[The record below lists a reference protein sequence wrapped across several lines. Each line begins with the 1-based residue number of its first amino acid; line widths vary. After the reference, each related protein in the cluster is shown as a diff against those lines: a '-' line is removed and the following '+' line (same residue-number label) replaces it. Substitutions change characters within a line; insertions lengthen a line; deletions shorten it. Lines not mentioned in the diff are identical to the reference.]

1 MSTYIKPLDV
11 RWSDLD
17 PNFHLRHSVYYD
29 FGAYVRVLFLGEHG
43 LVKHH
48 FGPILFR
55 EECVFKKEIRMGDV
69 ITIDVQLLK
78 TRPDFSRWTIQHNI
92 RKNGDETAAILTVD
106 GAWMDVQQR
115 KLTVPPDTVKH
126 VFENMPKAEQFIWDK

>member
-1 MSTYIKPLDV
+1 MAK
-11 RWSDLD
+11 
-17 PNFHLRHSVYYD
+17 N
-29 FGAYVRVLFLGEHG
+29 
-43 LVKHH
+43 H

-69 ITIDVQLLK
+69 ITIDAQLLK

-92 RKNGDETAAILTVD
+92 MKNGDETAAIITVD
-106 GAWMDVQQR
+106 GAWMDVVQR

-126 VFENMPKAEQFIWDK
+126 VYENMPKAEQFIWDK